1 MCQYVSREREIV
13 LSELGPGQYFGDL
26 PMLFRDYHLAS
37 VRAKTNVEVTA
48 HTARPC
54 RAFLINR
61 HLIEQYCVARTLL

>member
-1 MCQYVSREREIV
+1 MSREREIV

-48 HTARPC
+48 YTASP
-54 RAFLINR
+54 ATTVIALSSSINI
-61 HLIEQYCVARTLL
+61 L